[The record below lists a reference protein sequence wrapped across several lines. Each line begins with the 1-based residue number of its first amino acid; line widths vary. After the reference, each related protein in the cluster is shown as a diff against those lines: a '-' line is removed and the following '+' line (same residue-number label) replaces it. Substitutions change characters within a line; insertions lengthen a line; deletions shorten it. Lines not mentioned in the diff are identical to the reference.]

1 MILAAIDTATR
12 QASVALYDE
21 RGVLAESSWRTE
33 NRHSVDTLPVLRSLM
48 RLEHL
53 EPSSLGALA
62 VASGPG
68 SFTGLRIG
76 MSLAKGLALAL
87 DLPIVGIPTLA
98 VTAYVA
104 GDPGGP
110 LWGVMEAGRGRLCV
124 QPFRFEEG
132 LPVATLQAEV
142 VSASEWAPD
151 ASEPILLAGELRAD
165 VVERLLRLPDA
176 ENIAIASL
184 ASSMRRAGYLAELA
198 WERVQ
203 RQEVDDLDTL
213 DLNYAQ

>member
-33 NRHSVDTLPVLRSLM
+33 NRHSVDTLPVLTSLM

-124 QPFRFEEG
+124 QSFRFEEG
-132 LPVATLQAEV
+132 LPVADSEAEIV
-142 VSASEWAPD
+142 DANAWAPD
-151 ASEPILLAGELRAD
+151 ASEPILLAGELRAN
-165 VVERLLRLPDA
+165 VVKRLFALPGA

-184 ASSMRRAGYLAELA
+184 ASSVRRAGYLAELA

-203 RQEVDDLDTL
+203 RQDLDDLDTL
-213 DLNYAQ
+213 DLTYAQ

>member
-33 NRHSVDTLPVLRSLM
+33 NRHSVDTLPVLEGLM
-48 RLEHL
+48 RLQRL
-53 EPSSLGALA
+53 EPAALGAVA

-87 DLPIVGIPTLA
+87 DVPIVGVPTLT

-104 GDPGGP
+104 GDPGCQ
-110 LWGVMEAGRGRLCV
+110 LWAVMEAGRGRLCV

-132 LPVATLQAEV
+132 LPLPENDASV
-142 VSASEWAPD
+142 VDAASWAPK
-151 ASEPILLAGELRAD
+151 ASEPVLLAGEIRAM
-165 VVERLLRLPDA
+165 VVDRILQLPQA

-184 ASSMRRAGYLAELA
+184 ASSVRRAGYLAELA

-203 RQEVDDLDTL
+203 RQETDDLDTL
-213 DLNYAQ
+213 DVSYAQ

>member
-1 MILAAIDTATR
+1 MIIAAIDTATR

-33 NRHSVDTLPVLRSLM
+33 NQHSVDTLPVLKSLM
-48 RLEHL
+48 RLQHL
-53 EPSSLGALA
+53 QPSALGALA

-104 GDPGGP
+104 GDPGCP
-110 LWGVMEAGRGRLCV
+110 LWAVMEAGRDRLCV

-132 LPVATLQAEV
+132 LPVAEAEAQV
-142 VSASEWAPD
+142 VEATVWAPD
-151 ASEPILLAGELRAD
+151 ASQPLLLAGELRAD
-165 VVERLLRLPDA
+165 VVERLLGLPDA
-176 ENIAIASL
+176 ENIAITSF
-184 ASSMRRAGYLAELA
+184 ASSLRRAGYLAELA

-203 RQEVDDLDTL
+203 RQEVNDLDTL
-213 DLNYAQ
+213 DLTYAQ

>member
-33 NRHSVDTLPVLRSLM
+33 NRHSVETLPVLKSLM
-48 RLEHL
+48 YLEHL
-53 EPSSLGALA
+53 QPSSLGALA

-110 LWGVMEAGRGRLCV
+110 LWAVMEAGRGRLCI

-132 LPVATLQAEV
+132 LPVADSKAEIV
-142 VSASEWAPD
+142 DANAWTPD
-151 ASEPILLAGELRAD
+151 ASEPVLLAGELRAD
-165 VVERLLRLPDA
+165 VVERLFALPDA

-184 ASSMRRAGYLAELA
+184 ASSVRRAGYLAELA

-213 DLNYAQ
+213 DLTYVQ